1 MGASDLPLPPSL
13 TIMAEYFGGPLWARP
28 EGNGEPVDP
37 SSLGIPTD
45 LTVALLSW
53 NSTYERLAIT
63 DFVWQVPPTED
74 EWKSEG
80 ALLAYRLQQTLPQV
94 SVWYWLDGH
103 CKRMSVLPTS

>member
-45 LTVALLSW
+45 LTVALLRW

-63 DFVWQVPPTED
+63 EFVWQVPPTED

-80 ALLAYRLQQTLPQV
+80 ALLAYRLQQTLPRFR
-94 SVWYWLDGH
+94 SG
-103 CKRMSVLPTS
+103 TG